1 MTNYQL
7 TVEERTQTGK
17 GYNKKLRAE
26 GKIPAVVYGFGQEAA
41 TLQADWRDVERM
53 LSGPVNLVDL
63 NLGTGKKTAIVKDV
77 HRDPVKGTLLHVD
90 FYEVDLT
97 KKLEVTVPIRIVG
110 EDQRPSDG
118 GVVETH
124 LWELTVLCLPT
135 DIPNAIEV
143 DVSGLELD
151 QGLTVGELQLP
162 AGVEALSDADELVT
176 KVVLPRRPEAEEA
189 EAEAEAAEGE
199 APEASAEAA
208 EDGGTEG

>member
-1 MTNYQL
+1 
-7 TVEERTQTGK
+7 
-17 GYNKKLRAE
+17 
-26 GKIPAVVYGFGQEAA
+26 
-41 TLQADWRDVERM
+41 
-53 LSGPVNLVDL
+53 
-63 NLGTGKKTAIVKDV
+63 TAIVKDV

-208 EDGGTEG
+208 EDGGT